1 MSSLDDRFPKK
12 RISAGAL
19 IRNGAGE
26 LLIVKP
32 NYRDGW
38 LLPGGIVEAGESPQ
52 RALLREVEEEL
63 NLRLRAPRLRCVDYL
78 RASGDYGESLHLLF
92 ACTAPSEAELAQLR
106 MDADELDEWRWSAPD
121 AAQALLVPSIA
132 ARLRTLAR
140 AAPEAVLYLENGNAA
155 EA

>member
-1 MSSLDDRFPKK
+1 
-12 RISAGAL
+12 
-19 IRNGAGE
+19 
-26 LLIVKP
+26 
-32 NYRDGW
+32 
-38 LLPGGIVEAGESPQ
+38 
-52 RALLREVEEEL
+52 
-63 NLRLRAPRLRCVDYL
+63 
-78 RASGDYGESLHLLF
+78 
-92 ACTAPSEAELAQLR
+92 

>member
-1 MSSLDDRFPKK
+1 MTSLDDRFPKK

-32 NYRDGW
+32 TYREGW

-52 RALLREVEEEL
+52 RALVREVEEEL

-78 RASGDYGESLHLLF
+78 SASGEYGESLHLLF
-92 ACTAPSEAELAQLR
+92 ACAAPDAAELAQLR
-106 MDADELDEWRWSAPD
+106 VDADELAQWRWSAPD

-140 AAPEAVLYLENGNAA
+140 AAPQGVLYLENGSEAA
-155 EA
+155 D